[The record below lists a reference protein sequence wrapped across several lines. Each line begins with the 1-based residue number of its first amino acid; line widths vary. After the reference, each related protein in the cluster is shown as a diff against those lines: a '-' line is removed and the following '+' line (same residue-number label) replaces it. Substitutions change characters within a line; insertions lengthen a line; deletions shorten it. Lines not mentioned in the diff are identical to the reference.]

1 MTGISIIIPAYN
13 KANYIADTLD
23 SCKNQ
28 SFCDYEII
36 IIDDCSTDNT
46 FQIINTFAS
55 ENSTLSIRIFQNET
69 NRGVSFSRNRGMQIA
84 TGNYILFLDADDI
97 LHPEA
102 LSVLWNAVK
111 PNTDYIIPGRKYFNQ
126 DIAFDPLSDTTDLAI
141 SELISPTP
149 VIVGGLI
156 RKNILDQHQ
165 LEFEEDMKNG
175 EDTLFSSCLFC
186 ISFKRTYIDFPLYLI
201 RRNMNNSL
209 SRGQWNNPNMEIP
222 RERNILQYMKK
233 YYDSGRFTTVVS
245 KTEAIKVIRR
255 KKNSVKELLCHYFIR
270 EFPEELK
277 YRIRLSEILGSQ
289 LGLLEKIIEVLYLLP
304 GMESLTIFKI
314 LMKFRGKE
322 L

>member
-36 IIDDCSTDNT
+36 IVDDCSSDNT
-46 FQIINTFAS
+46 FQIINIFAS
-55 ENSTLSIRIFQNET
+55 ENSTLSIRILQNET
-69 NRGVSFSRNRGMQIA
+69 NKGVSFSRNRGMQVA
-84 TGNYILFLDADDI
+84 AGNYLLFLDADDI

-111 PNTDYIIPGRKYFNQ
+111 LNTDYIIPGRKYFYQ
-126 DIAFDPLSDTTDLAI
+126 DISFDALPEITDLVI
-141 SELISPTP
+141 SDLIFPTS

-165 LEFEEDMKNG
+165 LCFEEDMKNG

-186 ISFKRTYIDFPLYLI
+186 FSIKRTYLDFPLYLI

-209 SRGQWNNPNMEIP
+209 SKGQWNNPNMEIP
-222 RERNILQYMKK
+222 RERSILQYMKK
-233 YYDSGRFTTVVS
+233 YYESGRFTTGAS
-245 KTEAIKVIRR
+245 KAEAIKVIRR
-255 KKNSVKELLCHYFIR
+255 KKNSIKELLCHYCIR

-277 YRIRLSEILGSQ
+277 YRISLSEILGSQ
-289 LGLLEKIIEVLYLLP
+289 LGLLEKTIEVLYLLP
-304 GMESLTIFKI
+304 GMESITIFKI
-314 LMKFRGKE
+314 LMRFRRNE